1 MYAENTSPELMDAS
15 TDELPP
21 GAVLFQGQY
30 VIDNIITNGGFGITY
45 LARDQANGLDVVIK
59 ECFSGAHCRRYRST
73 VRPRSAGGQREM
85 SKILKYFLK
94 EARSLSTLTH
104 PNVVKVHQVFQEN
117 DTAYMV
123 LDRIQGSDL
132 LTVIE
137 TGSIQRTPGWIMTL
151 SLKMIAALS
160 YIHASDILHRD
171 VSPDNI
177 FINRD
182 EDPVL
187 IDFGASSWI
196 SDGNTKANSAL
207 AIVKDGYS
215 PHELY
220 FDGGNVGRW
229 TDIYSLGASLYHA
242 IAGASPVDSQTRI
255 AARAERAPDPLAR
268 LAGNFPGYPA
278 GFLESIDK
286 ALSIFPAERYQT
298 AESWLEELRTLNGY
312 KETDLKLIDRALGI
326 KRPARPE
333 KLAQP
338 PVSSEAKKNQTTT
351 PTLKGKDM
359 ALDIT
364 GLNDVTGL
372 IGGCLVD
379 SETGMMLAAV
389 GGGKFDLEAASAANT
404 EVVRAKNRAIQMLG
418 LDNSIEDIL
427 ITLGK
432 QYHLIRPME
441 KTPTIFL
448 YVALDKKVANLG
460 LARVQVKKV
469 EQSIAI

>member
-1 MYAENTSPELMDAS
+1 MYVEDIAPDPNYSSP
-15 TDELPP
+15 DELPS
-21 GAVLFQGQY
+21 GSVLFHGQY
-30 VIDNIITNGGFGITY
+30 VIDKVITSGGFGIAY
-45 LARDQANGLDVVIK
+45 FAKDHSGKDVVIK
-59 ECFSGAHCRRYRST
+59 ECFSGAHCRRMRSR
-73 VRPRSAGGQREM
+73 VRPRSAGSQREM

-94 EARSLSTLTH
+94 EARSLSTLNH
-104 PNVVKVHQVFQEN
+104 PNVVHVHQVFQEN

-123 LDRIQGSDL
+123 LDRIRGHDL
-132 LTVIE
+132 LDVIE
-137 TGSIQRTPGWIMTL
+137 TNEVARTPDWIVALTV
-151 SLKMIAALS
+151 KMVAALS
-160 YIHASDILHRD
+160 YVHANDILHRD

-177 FINRD
+177 FMTPD
-182 EDPVL
+182 HQPVL

-196 SDGNTKANSAL
+196 SEGGVEGKSAL
-207 AIVKDGYS
+207 TIVKDGYS

-220 FDGGNVGRW
+220 FAGGNVGPW
-229 TDIYSLGASLYHA
+229 SDIYSLGASLYHA
-242 IAGASPVDSQTRI
+242 ITGTAPPDSQTRI
-255 AARAERAPDPLAR
+255 AARAERRPDPMAP
-268 LAGNFPGYPA
+268 LAGNIAGYPA

-286 ALSIFPAERYQT
+286 ALRIFPAERHQT
-298 AESWLEELRTLNGY
+298 AESWLEDLKSLDGH
-312 KETDLKLIDRALGI
+312 KETDVKLLDKALGF
-326 KRPARPE
+326 KRPVRPE

-338 PVSSEAKKNQTTT
+338 KISSETTKNETT
-351 PTLKGKDM
+351 PTFKGKDM

-364 GLNDVTGL
+364 ALNEISGF

-418 LDNSIEDIL
+418 LNDSIEDIL

-441 KTPTIFL
+441 KSPTIFL

-460 LARVQVKKV
+460 LSRVQVKKV
-469 EQSIAI
+469 EQSLEL